1 MHGRPER
8 ARQRPRERATEGR
21 RQRLRNCQGSMRLH
35 KRKPRG
41 PKRREPRL
49 RWRLVRERA
58 QVRESVVSSCAQQ
71 RRPLQ
76 DDLAKRRSTAGALGR
91 SSLALHGKRC
101 VIWRVSSVA
110 CRGCMFDCVRAHR
123 MSPWTCAPQR
133 RHVGY
138 GTRASSTQ
146 GACCASGAAWRVVFH
161 AESGRHA
168 HYRAAHRRQT
178 RPGTRVGSGS
188 RRANCPASGTP
199 SVPPPPSA
207 GWPNPLDANRNWRL
221 RVSCEHLVVPL
232 QHL

>member
-21 RQRLRNCQGSMRLH
+21 RQRLRKGKGCVRLH

-49 RWRLVRERA
+49 RWRVVRERA
-58 QVRESVVSSCAQQ
+58 KVREALVSSCAQQ

-76 DDLAKRRSTAGALGR
+76 DDLAKRRSTAGALSR

-133 RHVGY
+133 RPP
-138 GTRASSTQ
+138 R
-146 GACCASGAAWRVVFH
+146 R
-161 AESGRHA
+161 E
-168 HYRAAHRRQT
+168 RAARQVPRGALYSTRNLDATRIIAPRTAVKLGLAHVWDLVLVAPIARHRVHRQY
-178 RPGTRVGSGS
+178 RLRRARVGRIRSMRIATGG
-188 RRANCPASGTP
+188 CEYP
-199 SVPPPPSA
+199 
-207 GWPNPLDANRNWRL
+207 
-221 RVSCEHLVVPL
+221 VSTW
-232 QHL
+232 